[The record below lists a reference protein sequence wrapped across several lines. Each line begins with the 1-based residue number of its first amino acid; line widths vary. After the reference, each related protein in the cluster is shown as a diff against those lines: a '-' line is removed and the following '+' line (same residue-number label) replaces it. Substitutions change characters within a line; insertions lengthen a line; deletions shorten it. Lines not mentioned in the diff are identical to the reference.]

1 MAIQAVP
8 LLLAGGKLGL
18 KALPII
24 GSVAGAIPGLRR
36 GNLGEAALGAGM
48 GALTGGLGTGGAIK
62 GVTKAGMRMAG
73 SKGLQ
78 SLIGTTAGQLGGLGT
93 QKAVMS
99 ALTPAAL
106 TKAARVGIPL
116 AGIAGV
122 AKVAGGGM
130 GGGSGMGGGAGM
142 GMGGYGSGMGIGGL
156 AGGGAGLIGYGSV
169 RGEPM
174 GGMPLPMGMGPYG
187 NIGPTGLPLDVLSPL
202 GVDAG
207 RRLRTIKDAEAL
219 RDAQNIVLPTIRK
232 FSEQAKKDDFSR
244 SIAAR
249 GIAQNIATNA
259 ALTEGMAKA
268 TRDMGVRAADLAG
281 QGLITQYNY

>member
-130 GGGSGMGGGAGM
+130 GGGSGMGGAGM

>member
-142 GMGGYGSGMGIGGL
+142 GMGGYGSGMGLGGL
-156 AGGGAGLIGYGSV
+156 AGGGAGLLGYGSV

-202 GVDAG
+202 GIDAG

-249 GIAQNIATNA
+249 SIAQNIATNA